1 MLRLKII
8 NGRVGLNARPKC
20 DRRLRFNPLAHVIS
34 KLWSVLSRFD
44 IVSYLVIADGWWY
57 ERGLKCEQPTSSL
70 MPPVFIPFCEATDH
84 RLDSN
89 GLSCI
94 KAGRQPLLIQYERTP
109 RHWFSEPAEL
119 ITFFRSEETA
129 TTKNVYK
136 PSISLLLFL
145 ELIKKPMRSWLSVCF
160 FMHRPGPTQKRSPY
174 GWRGL
179 KTPSPTHVADSWGQ
193 FSHHLMLYNK
203 FAAFRVGWTKKWLAH
218 F

>member
-1 MLRLKII
+1 
-8 NGRVGLNARPKC
+8 
-20 DRRLRFNPLAHVIS
+20 
-34 KLWSVLSRFD
+34 
-44 IVSYLVIADGWWY
+44 
-57 ERGLKCEQPTSSL
+57 

-84 RLDSN
+84 RQDSD

-119 ITFFRSEETA
+119 ITNCSEETA

-160 FMHRPGPTQKRSPY
+160 FMHRPGPTKKVAIWLARVENALTYP
-174 GWRGL
+174 L
-179 KTPSPTHVADSWGQ
+179 ADSGA
-193 FSHHLMLYNK
+193 SLATTMLYNK
-203 FAAFRVGWTKKWLAH
+203 FAAFRVGWTKKISRSHLR
-218 F
+218 